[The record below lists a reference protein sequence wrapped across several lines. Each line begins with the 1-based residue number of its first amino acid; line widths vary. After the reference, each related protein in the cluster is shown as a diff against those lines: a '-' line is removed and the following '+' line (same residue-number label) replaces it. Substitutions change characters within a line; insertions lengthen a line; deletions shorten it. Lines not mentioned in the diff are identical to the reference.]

1 MFSKNVLNETAS
13 ARTPARPWSMS
24 RRLTL
29 FYVTTT
35 AVLLVMAAAYLY
47 WTQVNNLER
56 EDTDFLVNKI
66 QDCRRV
72 LQERPNDTGL
82 LINEVQVEA
91 TASLIKYYVGVLDE
105 RGRVLLETSGMSK
118 LLSGAPFPAAA
129 GMSEIPT
136 RGTVWKSTKEQAFL
150 LMAAQA
156 QGDSAGARPQILRIA
171 LDVSAEE
178 ALISGYRRKLVT
190 VVLLG
195 CAFSWVAGA
204 LLTRKGLQ
212 PLNAITQATERVSAN
227 HLHDRI
233 VASGWPIELT
243 ALARSFDRM
252 LDRLQDSFTRLS
264 QFSADLAH
272 ELRTPINNLRG
283 EAGVALS
290 KARTTEEYRRTL
302 ESSLE
307 EYARLARLIDNM
319 LFLARADGRAASHL
333 TRSSFDARKEI
344 EGVCEFYEALAE
356 DRGVE
361 VCCEGHG
368 AVNADPV
375 LFRQAVS
382 NLLSNALN
390 YTPRSGRV
398 LFRLREH
405 DRAFE
410 VCVSDSGCGIPP
422 EHLPHIFDRLYR
434 VDSSRSQH
442 PNGAGLGLAIVKS
455 IMTLHEGAVEAQS
468 TAGQGTSITL
478 RFPPMAVELSRS

>member
-1 MFSKNVLNETAS
+1 
-13 ARTPARPWSMS
+13 
-24 RRLTL
+24 
-29 FYVTTT
+29 
-35 AVLLVMAAAYLY
+35 
-47 WTQVNNLER
+47 
-56 EDTDFLVNKI
+56 
-66 QDCRRV
+66 
-72 LQERPNDTGL
+72 
-82 LINEVQVEA
+82 
-91 TASLIKYYVGVLDE
+91 
-105 RGRVLLETSGMSK
+105 
-118 LLSGAPFPAAA
+118 
-129 GMSEIPT
+129 
-136 RGTVWKSTKEQAFL
+136 
-150 LMAAQA
+150 
-156 QGDSAGARPQILRIA
+156 
-171 LDVSAEE
+171 
-178 ALISGYRRKLVT
+178 
-190 VVLLG
+190 
-195 CAFSWVAGA
+195 
-204 LLTRKGLQ
+204 
-212 PLNAITQATERVSAN
+212 
-227 HLHDRI
+227 
-233 VASGWPIELT
+233 
-243 ALARSFDRM
+243 M